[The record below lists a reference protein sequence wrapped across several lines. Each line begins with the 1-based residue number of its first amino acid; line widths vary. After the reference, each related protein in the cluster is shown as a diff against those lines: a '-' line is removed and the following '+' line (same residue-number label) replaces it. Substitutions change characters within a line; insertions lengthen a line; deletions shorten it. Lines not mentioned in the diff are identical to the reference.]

1 MMRASEPVVAFLA
14 VALCGRRIFRSRM
27 REAEVEAALRVAI
40 GSDILTRALEREC
53 SKPLRSRLVAPRP
66 LRRLDQPERRH
77 GRGLHGARTECPY
90 ASRTAK
96 RAFGDP
102 YARLDFGGAGISGRG
117 AKASHGPRYGPT
129 ARTPATPSI
138 VVCSTQ

>member
-90 ASRTAK
+90 ASRI
-96 RAFGDP
+96 
-102 YARLDFGGAGISGRG
+102 DFGGAGISGRG